1 MHENLRVFSLV
12 IPKIFSRI
20 EILKGRERFA
30 FEAIAQSA
38 RF

>member
-12 IPKIFSRI
+12 IPRIFSRI
-20 EILKGRERFA
+20 EILKRERFA